1 VTASVADRVAVD
13 TRTRAGAWTIP
24 WPLYAVVLASTCIIV
39 GLIWDVSRLGQ
50 RIKASEGMHPV
61 VSVPEN
67 GVVSFPYAFPM
78 PGNYH
83 MWVQVRHAGRI
94 LTAAFAFEVEPA
106 RT

>member
-1 VTASVADRVAVD
+1 LPRS
-13 TRTRAGAWTIP
+13 IP

-39 GLIWDVSRLGQ
+39 GQMAITMRQPGDTIAGRLGQ

-67 GVVSFPYAFPM
+67 GVVSFPYAFPQ
-78 PGNYH
+78 PGKYH

-94 LTAAFAFEVEPA
+94 LTGAFAFEVEPA